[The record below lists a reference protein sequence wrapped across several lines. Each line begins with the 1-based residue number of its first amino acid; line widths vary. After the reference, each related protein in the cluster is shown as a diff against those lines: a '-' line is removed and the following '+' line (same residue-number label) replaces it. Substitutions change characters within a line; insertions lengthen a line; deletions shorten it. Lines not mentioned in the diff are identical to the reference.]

1 VSQSGAKRDN
11 SQYRVRLPKSVS
23 FPIADAF
30 EGGSQRNVM
39 SHRDKIEAVAVS
51 VHFGSQVLQKCPSPL
66 PQVLHH
72 DNAVRVLP
80 FEILGR
86 HDGDGLAVAIGARHA
101 INRNFEPRSRRPSS
115 SLLP

>member
-39 SHRDKIEAVAVS
+39 SHRDKIEAVAVRCALRQPS
-51 VHFGSQVLQKCPSPL
+51 VAKMPL
-66 PQVLHH
+66 TAPQVLL
-72 DNAVRVLP
+72 AVRML
-80 FEILGR
+80 LYSAAAMAT
-86 HDGDGLAVAIGARHA
+86 GLAVAVAARIA
-101 INRNFEPRSRRPSS
+101 VNRYLETARPALSRGSS
-115 SLLP
+115 AAAHV